1 MDGIQQPQGYSHF
14 EEAVDFLEIHGTH
27 FLDLGRMKGWFDLGA
42 TQWFWTRDTWIGR
55 RPDLKIYRKHCT
67 KN

>member
-27 FLDLGRMKGWFDLGA
+27 FLDLGRMKG
-42 TQWFWTRDTWIGR
+42 
-55 RPDLKIYRKHCT
+55 
-67 KN
+67 